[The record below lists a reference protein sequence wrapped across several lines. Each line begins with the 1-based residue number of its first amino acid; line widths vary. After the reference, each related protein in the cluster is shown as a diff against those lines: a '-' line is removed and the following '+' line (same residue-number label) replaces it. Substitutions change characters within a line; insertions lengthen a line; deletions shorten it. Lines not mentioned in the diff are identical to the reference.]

1 MACNC
6 GSKRRQPTGYGTVTP
21 PPAPQPQQRPATLQT
36 TDGKTLT
43 FGSSLEAHAERIRR
57 GGGEVKPG

>member
-6 GSKRRQPTGYGTVTP
+6 GKRRQPTGYGTVTP
-21 PPAPQPQQRPATLQT
+21 TPPPQPTQRPATLQT
-36 TDGKTLT
+36 TDGKTMQ

-57 GGGEVKPG
+57 GGGTVKPA